1 MSAVAGDQSLDSVNM
16 DTLLKAP
23 NSYDIDQLLTEP
35 WLKV

>member
-1 MSAVAGDQSLDSVNM
+1 MSAVAGDQSTQV

-23 NSYDIDQLLTEP
+23 ESYDVDQLPTEL